1 MLKSAQMYVLRLWQE
16 AREAPNWRASLTD
29 LSSHEKRYFATPEAF
44 VKFVGELVGS
54 EELAGLEENQESGE
68 KS

>member
-1 MLKSAQMYVLRLWQE
+1 VLKSAQMYILRLWQE
-16 AREAPNWRASLTD
+16 ARETPNWRASPTD
-29 LSSHEKRYFATPEAF
+29 LSNHEKHHFATPEAF

-54 EELAGLEENQESGE
+54 EELVGLEENQETSE